1 MNKQAIGWK
10 YGMFDEMTG
19 SGSVGEG
26 VRPAYAA
33 LSDWLSE
40 VKPDVLD
47 VRRSEAEL
55 LFRRSGI
62 TFAVSG
68 DSEAQERLIPFDI
81 IPRILSAAE
90 WELLQRGL
98 EQRVRAINAYLNDI
112 YHRREILKAGIVPE
126 DLVFQNPAFRRR

>member
-1 MNKQAIGWK
+1 MNKRTIGWK
-10 YGMFDEMTG
+10 YRMFDEMMG

-47 VRRSEAEL
+47 FRRSEAEL
-55 LFRRSGI
+55 LFRRIGI

-81 IPRILSAAE
+81 IPRILSAPE
-90 WELLQRGL
+90 WELYSAGSS
-98 EQRVRAINAYLNDI
+98 NASGRLTLI
-112 YHRREILKAGIVPE
+112 STTSIIAARFSK
-126 DLVFQNPAFRRR
+126 PA